1 MIRKIGQVIVLTL
14 IMMLTGCQNH
24 EETPA
29 SPMASEKQN
38 YVVSQTP
45 TKDENIL
52 IAYFTWADNTQ
63 VANPNEVDVDT
74 STSASVLAPGN
85 AAMLANWIQEKTK
98 GTTFSIQVEDCYS
111 SDYDECLDRA
121 ADEKAQNARP
131 ALVSKIENIDQYDT
145 IFLGYPNWWYSCPM
159 AVLSFIE
166 EHDLSG
172 KHIVLFCTHGTGGLG
187 DSVNVIKE
195 ALPQDCSV
203 NDHVLSV
210 SREEVSHAKEDV
222 FAWLE
227 EIGY

>member
-1 MIRKIGQVIVLTL
+1 MIRKIGLVIVLTL
-14 IMMLTGCQNH
+14 VMMLTGCQVH
-24 EETPA
+24 EETPT
-29 SPMASEKQN
+29 SPVETEKQDTDN
-38 YVVSQTP
+38 LQTP
-45 TKDENIL
+45 AKDETIL

-63 VANPNEVDVDT
+63 VANPDEIDVDA

-98 GTTFSIQVEDCYS
+98 GTTFSIQVEDRYS
-111 SDYDECLDRA
+111 SDYDACLNRA
-121 ADEKAQNARP
+121 SDEKAQNARP
-131 ALVSKIENIDQYDT
+131 ALISKVENIDQYDT

-172 KHIVLFCTHGTGGLG
+172 KHIILFCTHGTGGLA
-187 DSVNVIKE
+187 DSVNTIKD
-195 ALPQDCSV
+195 ALPEDCNV

-210 SREEVSHAKEDV
+210 NREEVSNAKSDV
-222 FAWLE
+222 LAWLH